1 MPGEARRE
9 RAPLRHAAQEPGLAR
24 TAPAQ
29 LIGDDALQLRARR
42 QIGYIA
48 VIAALSTH
56 SRDEDGEPIFA
67 IKGGVAVELLMGQE
81 ARATKDLNAA
91 VRTRAEEIEPLLRDA
106 LARGWDGFSFRL
118 VSWETIH
125 DTAAWRGDIKL
136 QFKGQPFS
144 TVQFEAAPAEGDA
157 SRDTQLVDNT
167 FVDVAA
173 LGLTPVGEL
182 PLVTLAYML
191 AQKLHACT
199 DHSVPDRDNDR
210 ARDLIDILL
219 VRRLLD
225 EDDLADVRRAC
236 VEIFRLRDKHPWP
249 PPSPCSPS
257 GRPSTPVSWP
267 RRPTSRRP
275 RSSRSPPTS
284 TGSSPK
290 STVPHDHARRL
301 VGDHRTRRRRADSLS
316 TMPSAMPTRS
326 FTEDDVHLSRLVPLC
341 L

>member
-1 MPGEARRE
+1 VSE
-9 RAPLRHAAQEPGLAR
+9 RCYDTPPKNKASLEQRLRN
-24 TAPAQ
+24 

-48 VIAALSTH
+48 VIAALGTH
-56 SRDEDGEPIFA
+56 ARDEDGEPIFA
-67 IKGGVAVELLMGQE
+67 IKGGVAVELLMGQQ
-81 ARATKDLNAA
+81 ARATKDLDAA
-91 VRTRAEEIEPLLRDA
+91 VRARAEEIEPLLRNA

-118 VSWETIH
+118 VSWEPIH
-125 DTAAWRGDIKL
+125 DTHAWRGDIKL
-136 QFKGQPFS
+136 QFKGQPFC
-144 TVQFEAAPAEGDA
+144 TVQFEAAPAEGNA
-157 SRDTQLVDNT
+157 GRGTQMVDNT

-199 DHSVPDRDNDR
+199 DHSVPDHDNDR

-249 PPSPCSPS
+249 PTVTVLPEWPAIYA
-257 GRPSTPVSWP
+257 GELAKTP
-267 RRPTSRRP
+267 
-275 RSSRSPPTS
+275 
-284 TGSSPK
+284 
-290 STVPHDHARRL
+290 D
-301 VGDHRTRRRRADSLS
+301 
-316 TMPSAMPTRS
+316 
-326 FTEDDVHLSRLVPLC
+326 FTPAEVEQAATDVDGLIAEIDGAA
-341 L
+341 

>member
-1 MPGEARRE
+1 MSERRYDTPPKNKASLE
-9 RAPLRHAAQEPGLAR
+9 QRLRN
-24 TAPAQ
+24 

-48 VIAALSTH
+48 VIAALGTH
-56 SRDEDGEPIFA
+56 ARDENGEPIFA

-81 ARATKDLNAA
+81 ARATKDLDAA
-91 VRTRAEEIEPLLRDA
+91 VRARAEEIEPLLRDA

-118 VSWETIH
+118 VSWEPIH

-157 SRDTQLVDNT
+157 GRGTQLVDNT

-173 LGLTPVGEL
+173 LGLSPVGEL

-199 DHSVPDRDNDR
+199 DHSVPERDNDR
-210 ARDLIDILL
+210 TRDLIDILL
-219 VRRLLD
+219 VHRLLADD
-225 EDDLADVRRAC
+225 ELPDVRRAC

-249 PPSPCSPS
+249 PSVTVLPEWPAIYA
-257 GRPSTPVSWP
+257 GELAKTPGFTPAEVEQAAADVD
-267 RRPTSRRP
+267 RLIAEIDRTS
-275 RSSRSPPTS
+275 
-284 TGSSPK
+284 
-290 STVPHDHARRL
+290 
-301 VGDHRTRRRRADSLS
+301 
-316 TMPSAMPTRS
+316 
-326 FTEDDVHLSRLVPLC
+326 
-341 L
+341 

>member
-1 MPGEARRE
+1 MSERRYDTPPKNKAWLE
-9 RAPLRHAAQEPGLAR
+9 QRLRN
-24 TAPAQ
+24 

-48 VIAALSTH
+48 VSAALGTH
-56 SRDEDGEPIFA
+56 ARDENGEPLFA

-81 ARATKDLNAA
+81 ARATKDLDAA
-91 VRTRAEEIEPLLRDA
+91 ARARAEEIEPLLRNA

-118 VSWETIH
+118 VSWEPIH

-157 SRDTQLVDNT
+157 GRGTQLVDT

-173 LGLTPVGEL
+173 LGLSPVGEL

-199 DHSVPDRDNDR
+199 DHSVPERENDR

-219 VRRLLD
+219 VHRLLADD
-225 EDDLADVRRAC
+225 ELQDVRRAC

-249 PPSPCSPS
+249 PSVTVLPEWPAIYAVELAK
-257 GRPSTPVSWP
+257 TPGFTPAEVEQAAAD
-267 RRPTSRRP
+267 
-275 RSSRSPPTS
+275 
-284 TGSSPK
+284 
-290 STVPHDHARRL
+290 VDRL
-301 VGDHRTRRRRADSLS
+301 VAEIDRAS
-316 TMPSAMPTRS
+316 
-326 FTEDDVHLSRLVPLC
+326 
-341 L
+341 

>member
-1 MPGEARRE
+1 MSERRYDTPPKN
-9 RAPLRHAAQEPGLAR
+9 RASLEQRLRN
-24 TAPAQ
+24 

-48 VIAALSTH
+48 VIAALGTH
-56 SRDEDGEPIFA
+56 ARDENGEPIFA
-67 IKGGVAVELLMGQE
+67 IKGGVAVELLLGQE
-81 ARATKDLNAA
+81 ARATKDLDAA
-91 VRTRAEEIEPLLRDA
+91 ARARAEEIEPLLRNA

-118 VSWETIH
+118 ASWEPIH

-157 SRDTQLVDNT
+157 GRGTQLVDNT

-173 LGLTPVGEL
+173 LGLSPVGEL

-199 DHSVPDRDNDR
+199 DHSVPERENDR

-219 VRRLLD
+219 VHRLLADD
-225 EDDLADVRRAC
+225 ELPDVRRAC

-249 PPSPCSPS
+249 PAVTVLPEWPAIYAVELAK
-257 GRPSTPVSWP
+257 TPGFTPAEVQQAAADVD
-267 RRPTSRRP
+267 RLIAEI
-275 RSSRSPPTS
+275 
-284 TGSSPK
+284 
-290 STVPHDHARRL
+290 AR
-301 VGDHRTRRRRADSLS
+301 AS
-316 TMPSAMPTRS
+316 
-326 FTEDDVHLSRLVPLC
+326 
-341 L
+341 